1 MADTVADYLDRHPG
15 RRMVVLAG
23 SGHVAFGD
31 GIPSRVARRRPVDS
45 LVVLHDDGAVDDPR
59 AADLWLATDGAA
71 LPPAG
76 MLGVFVE
83 PAQPGLRITGFG
95 DDSGARDA
103 GLEEGDLIVAVDGAE
118 LDGFADLK
126 IALRDHL
133 AGDRVRLRVRRQGS
147 DGHATDDV
155 EVELR

>member
-1 MADTVADYLDRHPG
+1 
-15 RRMVVLAG
+15 
-23 SGHVAFGD
+23 
-31 GIPSRVARRRPVDS
+31 
-45 LVVLHDDGAVDDPR
+45 
-59 AADLWLATDGAA
+59 
-71 LPPAG
+71 